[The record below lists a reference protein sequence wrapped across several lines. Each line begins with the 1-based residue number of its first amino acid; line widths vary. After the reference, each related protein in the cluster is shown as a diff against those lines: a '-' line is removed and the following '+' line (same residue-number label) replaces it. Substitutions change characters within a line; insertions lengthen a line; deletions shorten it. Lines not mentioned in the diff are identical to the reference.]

1 MPKLYKLFSIIIN
14 KHIIKNRHSLLEFI
28 YADYF
33 YIIIIIFTITYDITQ
48 GPQNVFKFALLS
60 TLNPF
65 IDILGVIHIY
75 PKDLKLA

>member
-1 MPKLYKLFSIIIN
+1 MYN
-14 KHIIKNRHSLLEFI
+14 YE
-28 YADYF
+28 
-33 YIIIIIFTITYDITQ
+33 Q

-75 PKDLKLA
+75 PKDLKLVWLQHYLLIDINNVI